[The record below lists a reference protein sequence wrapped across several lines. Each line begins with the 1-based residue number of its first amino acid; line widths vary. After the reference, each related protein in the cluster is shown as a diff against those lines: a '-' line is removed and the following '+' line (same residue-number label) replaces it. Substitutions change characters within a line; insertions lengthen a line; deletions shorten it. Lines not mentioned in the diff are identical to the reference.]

1 MFLTTAWVQMS
12 TYTATQSS
20 FKGTSMTGSYSSL
33 VNDLLDNNLRENALA
48 ELSKQR
54 EQLPDLA
61 VVLWNRFGIFKF
73 YVVFNEF
80 RCRYNFDS

>member
-1 MFLTTAWVQMS
+1 MS
-12 TYTATQSS
+12 TSALLQPNSTLNIPMSS
-20 FKGTSMTGSYSSL
+20 SSYSSL

-61 VVLWNRFGIFKF
+61 VVLWNRFGNFILVFV
-73 YVVFNEF
+73 VVFLF
-80 RCRYNFDS
+80 F

>member
-1 MFLTTAWVQMS
+1 MS
-12 TYTATQSS
+12 TITLPQSMAS
-20 FKGTSMTGSYSSL
+20 GAPMPGVYSSL

-61 VVLWNRFGIFKF
+61 VVLWNRFGK
-73 YVVFNEF
+73 
-80 RCRYNFDS
+80 

>member
-1 MFLTTAWVQMS
+1 MSAFTVSQPVYASPQMS
-12 TYTATQSS
+12 NNYN
-20 FKGTSMTGSYSSL
+20 SL

-61 VVLWNRFGIFKF
+61 VALWNRFGMLP
-73 YVVFNEF
+73 YVVFLILIII
-80 RCRYNFDS
+80 